1 MHFSLES
8 KPLGTADRYI
18 IHADGCEL
26 EILAGFGAGLNAWR
40 IPSCGGTL
48 DLLYGYRDA
57 ETFRKIYAD
66 TNAGVCLS
74 PFPGRTANAEW
85 KWNGKSY
92 RLVNNVSWAPHAL
105 HGFLNVVPWRLK
117 SFSSDGNVAT
127 LSLVRDFYGNPG
139 FPFTYK
145 LTNIYSFDGKSFSV
159 KSVVENTG
167 KDTLPYAEGFHPY
180 FTLGKKRGS
189 LALSLPK
196 CHRAVLDSA
205 DIPTGRFEE
214 EYRFDGKVPLGET
227 FINDYFAF
235 DAEFSDRETVSLSDA
250 ESGNRLDVWQKTGRG
265 LWRGIQV
272 YTPPD
277 NDSVALEPMTSEPDV
292 LNHHRELIE
301 LSPGQSFELF
311 WGADFISGNRNQ
323 A

>member
-1 MHFSLES
+1 MRFSLES

-18 IHADGCEL
+18 IHADDCEL
-26 EILAGFGAGLNAWR
+26 EILVGFGAGLNAWR
-40 IPSCGGTL
+40 VPFSGRTL

-85 KWNGKSY
+85 SWNGKSF

-105 HGFLNVVPWRLK
+105 HGFLNVLPWRMK
-117 SFSSDGNVAT
+117 SFSSDGESAK

-145 LTNIYSFDGKSFSV
+145 ITNIYSFSGKSFSV
-159 KSVVENTG
+159 KSIVENTG
-167 KDTLPYAEGFHPY
+167 KETLPYAEGFHPY
-180 FTLGKKRGS
+180 FTLGKNRGS
-189 LALSLPK
+189 LALALSK
-196 CHRAVLDSA
+196 CRRAILDSA

-214 EYRFDGKVPLGET
+214 EGRFDGKALLGDT

-235 DAEFSDRETVSLSDA
+235 DAECSERETVTLSDP
-250 ESGNRLDVWQKTGRG
+250 ESGNRIDVWQKTGKG
-265 LWRGIQV
+265 LFCGIQI
-272 YTPPD
+272 YTPPE

-301 LSPGQSFELF
+301 ILPGCFVELLF
-311 WGADFISGNRNQ
+311 GADFRL
-323 A
+323 ACPE

>member
-18 IHADGCEL
+18 IHADDCEL

-40 IPSCGGTL
+40 LPCSGRTL
-48 DLLYGYRDA
+48 DLLDGYRDA
-57 ETFRKIYAD
+57 ETFRKIHAD

-74 PFPGRTANAEW
+74 PFPGRTANAAW
-85 KWNGKSY
+85 SWNGKSY

-105 HGFLNVVPWRLK
+105 HGFLNVVPWQMK
-117 SFSSDGNVAT
+117 AFSLDGNAAS

-145 LTNIYSFDGKSFSV
+145 ITNVYSFAGKYFSV
-159 KSVVENTG
+159 RSIVENTG
-167 KDTLPYAEGFHPY
+167 RETLPYAEGFHPY
-180 FTLGKKRGS
+180 FSLGKKRGS
-189 LALSLPK
+189 LALSMPK
-196 CHRAVLDSA
+196 CRRAILDSA

-214 EYRFDGKVPLGET
+214 EGRLDGKTPLGDT

-235 DAEFSDRETVSLSDA
+235 DAERSERETVTLLDP
-250 ESGNRLDVWQKTGRG
+250 ECGNRIDIWQKTGKG
-265 LWRGIQV
+265 LFRGIQI
-272 YTPPD
+272 YTPPES
-277 NDSVALEPMTSEPDV
+277 DSVALEPMTSEPDV

-301 LSPGQSFELF
+301 IEAGRSVELL
-311 WGADFISGNRNQ
+311 WGADFRLADPG
-323 A
+323 

>member
-8 KPLGTADRYI
+8 KPLGTVDRYI
-18 IHADGCEL
+18 IHADDCEL

-40 IPSCGGTL
+40 IPSCRGTL

-85 KWNGKSY
+85 KWSGKTY

-105 HGFLNVVPWRLK
+105 HGFLNVLPWQMK
-117 SFSSDGNVAT
+117 SFSSGEKSAR
-127 LSLVRDFYGNPG
+127 LSLVRDFYGNSG

-145 LTNIYSFDGKSFSV
+145 VTNVYSFGGKSFSV
-159 KSVVENTG
+159 KSIVENTG
-167 KDTLPYAEGFHPY
+167 KETLPYAEGFHPY
-180 FTLGKKRGS
+180 FMLGKKRGS
-189 LALSLPK
+189 LALSMPK
-196 CHRAVLDSA
+196 CRRAILDSM

-214 EYRFDGKVPLGET
+214 DGRFDGKALLGDM

-235 DAEFSDRETVSLSDA
+235 DAESSDRETVSLSDT
-250 ESGNRLDVWQKTGRG
+250 ENGDHLDIWQKTGKG

-272 YTPPD
+272 YTPPN

-301 LSPGQSFELF
+301 VKPGQSIELL
-311 WGADFISGNRNQ
+311 WGADFIEESRN
-323 A
+323 